1 MLWLLL
7 LLSWQVLKKH
17 FRFPLSLLD
26 TLITSPRFS
35 IQNHPDWAKS
45 PRSLWNL
52 ISFPNC
58 AKVGSVDLIKA
69 SPSDLQRWANPRFF
83 NAWKNSFKT
92 WEAGLWWS
100 HHLFQFLSQKQCISV
115 PTPIDS
121 QQTQGC
127 LFCAHKITYAI
138 PDPRN
143 AKFLCSGIVINC
155 YGYLSSQAPKGSSNF
170 VMCPAKSRRTKS
182 QKLATSGRK
191 A

>member
-17 FRFPLSLLD
+17 FRFPFSLLD

-45 PRSLWNL
+45 LRFLWNL

-69 SPSDLQRWANPRFF
+69 TIRPAKVTKSQVFQLLPGRTPYGKPR
-83 NAWKNSFKT
+83 
-92 WEAGLWWS
+92 LWWS

-138 PDPRN
+138 LDPRN